1 MRSIN
6 KLFSRIDR
14 LDSKVRDKYTLF
26 ASMFQIYNESVYDLL
41 NLGGDFTET
50 GPQDAFQAPLG
61 SSNFSN
67 QRKASRNELLANGL
81 KMRLGKNDAFDIQD
95 LSIYQV
101 DSAAEAIQIYV
112 QGIKNKIV
120 SSHKLNH
127 ASSRSH
133 VIFSLQ
139 VHKQSEEE
147 GGEPYVSRLM
157 LVDLAGS
164 ERLSY
169 LDSGLTN
176 ADKTM

>member
-1 MRSIN
+1 
-6 KLFSRIDR
+6 
-14 LDSKVRDKYTLF
+14 
-26 ASMFQIYNESVYDLL
+26 
-41 NLGGDFTET
+41 
-50 GPQDAFQAPLG
+50 
-61 SSNFSN
+61 
-67 QRKASRNELLANGL
+67 
-81 KMRLGKNDAFDIQD
+81 MRLGKNDAFDIQD

-169 LDSGLTN
+169 LDGGLTN